1 MTNTHLEEGN
11 SELNLQGT
19 LSLSWRLLGFGR
31 RGRKAEQLTELWA
44 DLRAGPKVGS
54 QGVNGWRVSPTLRL
68 GGDPAL
74 STQRYPFSNK
84 PPSDSNCGERLNSS
98 LRSAENPVLG
108 GPGVP
113 RAPSGRC
120 ALPCVTWTS
129 RRVKSQRSSN
139 PTSLESRVLKTM
151 GPTAVRRGGRTN
163 LKPSCTQR
171 PPGAAGPGDAGG
183 TREDSRW
190 DGPTG
195 QAPAPGSRAFGSC
208 PVQRRPRHT
217 RPTCALPR
225 TPGTCRTKAEAP
237 TCPQCADPRQDKNR
251 QTKSL
256 NCTSQKLRTTRN

>member
-1 MTNTHLEEGN
+1 MGGESLPRSAWEG
-11 SELNLQGT
+11 T
-19 LSLSWRLLGFGR
+19 PR
-31 RGRKAEQLTELWA
+31 
-44 DLRAGPKVGS
+44 
-54 QGVNGWRVSPTLRL
+54 
-68 GGDPAL
+68 
-74 STQRYPFSNK
+74 STRSRYPFSNK

-151 GPTAVRRGGRTN
+151 GPTAVGRGGRTN
-163 LKPSCTQR
+163 LKPSCAQR
-171 PPGAAGPGDAGG
+171 PPGAAGPGDTGG

-208 PVQRRPRHT
+208 PAQRRPRHA
-217 RPTCALPR
+217 RPAPCP
-225 TPGTCRTKAEAP
+225 TPHPGDLQNKG
-237 TCPQCADPRQDKNR
+237 
-251 QTKSL
+251 
-256 NCTSQKLRTTRN
+256 

>member
-54 QGVNGWRVSPTLRL
+54 QGVNGRRVSPTLRL

-74 STQRYPFSNK
+74 STQRYPFFNK

-151 GPTAVRRGGRTN
+151 GPTAVGRGGRTN

-171 PPGAAGPGDAGG
+171 PPGAAGPGDAAEHGRTPAG
-183 TREDSRW
+183 MGPPARPPRRAAEPSGRALRNGDPATRD
-190 DGPTG
+190 PPVPY
-195 QAPAPGSRAFGSC
+195 PAPRGPAE
-208 PVQRRPRHT
+208 QRLRPRH
-217 RPTCALPR
+217 ALSAR
-225 TPGTCRTKAEAP
+225 THDRTK
-237 TCPQCADPRQDKNR
+237 TGKR
-251 QTKSL
+251 SL
-256 NCTSQKLRTTRN
+256 